1 MALSQGGVR
10 GGVCQSGAAGASWKA
25 ELGCGV
31 VPTPPLT
38 LLLGA
43 PQRPPSPPRAPAFSP
58 PPPPVVTSPTLLL
71 YLVWAV
77 GAGVPWAQAMRW
89 GSLGLWAGTKM
100 TLKKA
105 SERRL
110 CG

>member
-1 MALSQGGVR
+1 MALSRGGVR

-43 PQRPPSPPRAPAFSP
+43 PQRPPSPPRAPAFRP

-71 YLVWAV
+71 YLAWAV
-77 GAGVPWAQAMRW
+77 GAGVPWAQALRR
-89 GSLGLWAGTKM
+89 GSLGLRAGTKM